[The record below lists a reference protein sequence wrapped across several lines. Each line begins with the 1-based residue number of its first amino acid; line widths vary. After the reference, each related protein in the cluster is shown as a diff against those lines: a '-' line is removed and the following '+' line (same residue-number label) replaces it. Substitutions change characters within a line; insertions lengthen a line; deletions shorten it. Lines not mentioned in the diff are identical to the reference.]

1 MKTFKFLAC
10 TLAALAI
17 GSSFTACSDDDDN
30 EVIKGIPQV
39 NDVHYDILVSVGGA
53 AGMASSSTNIIR
65 SVNSLETD
73 EVIDFNGIGADIT
86 SIMDAEA
93 VIKGQYYYE
102 AAPLGL
108 GRYGKYK
115 VVESKRVETV
125 AELPF
130 GENTYKDRR
139 YTHAWLNDNELL
151 IMGSN
156 GNSSEILWTKLKD
169 EGDKLTIMA
178 EGELGLNE
186 DASYKKILEDN
197 DIAVGTFSTSGL
209 ARYRSKDNTI
219 VYAFRNT
226 KDKKGFYVAFINATT
241 MQIKNV
247 VRDTR
252 AEQMAGT
259 AYGELLQHKMFMDE
273 NENLYISC
281 NSQIPGADKSTCQY
295 GRLLRINN
303 NEYEFDATYEG
314 YKGNEGKSENKD
326 YEGYTGKIITS
337 DYLGNNKALLY
348 IQDPQHTGCS
358 TDNKVYAGWGSDYNG
373 YYAILDLTTDQ
384 KSEIEC
390 NGEKLPYSSGTFSQ
404 RSFVL
409 NNKAYIGVNPKDS
422 APCVYVYDIK
432 SGTTTKGITIKEGYT
447 FDRIIYISNK

>member
-1 MKTFKFLAC
+1 MRNFRFLAC

-17 GSSFTACSDDDDN
+17 GGSFTACSDDDDK

-39 NDVHYDILVSVGGA
+39 NDVHYDILVSVGSG
-53 AGMASSSTNIIR
+53 AGMGSTASNIIQ
-65 SVNSLETD
+65 SLNSLETNT
-73 EVIDFNGIGADIT
+73 VIDFTNIGADIT
-86 SIMDAEA
+86 AVMDAEA
-93 VIKGQYYYE
+93 MIKGQYYYE

-108 GRYGKYK
+108 ARYGKYK
-115 VVESKRVETV
+115 VTNTGVETV
-125 AELPF
+125 AERPF
-130 GENTYKDRR
+130 GQNTYKDRR
-139 YTHAWLNDNELL
+139 YTHDWLNDSEFFV
-151 IMGSN
+151 MGSN

-169 EGDKLTIMA
+169 EGSKLTIMA
-178 EGELGLNE
+178 EGELGLGTN
-186 DASYKKILEDN
+186 AAYLKILEDN
-197 DIAVGTFSTSGL
+197 NLTAGTFSTSGL

-226 KDKKGFYVAFINATT
+226 KDKEGFYVAFIDATT
-241 MQIKNV
+241 MLIKNV

-281 NSQIPGADKSTCQY
+281 NSQIPGAEKSTCQY

-303 NEYEFDATYEG
+303 GAYEFDATYEG
-314 YKGNEGKSENKD
+314 YKD
-326 YEGYTGKIITS
+326 YTGKIITS

-373 YYAILDLTTDQ
+373 YYVILDLTTDQ

-390 NGEKLPYSSGTFSQ
+390 DGEKLPYSSGTFSQ

-409 NNKAYIGVNPKDS
+409 NNKAYIGVNPKNA

-432 SGTTTKGITIKEGYT
+432 SGKATKGITIKEGFT